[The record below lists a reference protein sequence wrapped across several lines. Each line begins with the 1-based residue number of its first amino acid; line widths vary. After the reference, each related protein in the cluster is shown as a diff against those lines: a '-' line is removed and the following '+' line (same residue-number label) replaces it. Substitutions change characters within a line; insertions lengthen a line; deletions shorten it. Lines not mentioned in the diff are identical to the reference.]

1 MTSPIKKR
9 IESID
14 LLKGIVMVIMAL
26 DHTRDYFHNEA
37 FFFDP
42 NNPELT
48 TVPIFLT
55 RWITNYC
62 APVFCFLAGLSAFFV
77 GRRKN
82 TKELSL
88 FLIKRGLW
96 LVFIEMTIVN
106 FAWYFDIQFRTP
118 GLLVIWSLGISML
131 VLSALVYLP
140 YKAILIFSIVV
151 IFGHNLLDP
160 IHFEGNMFWAALHDA
175 RIFKLSSGNL
185 FYIDYPIIPWIAVMS
200 LGYCFGKFY
209 EPTFDQAKRRK
220 FLTILGVSSIVLFV
234 IVRGINRYG
243 DPVQFKEYNTTIQTV
258 MSFLAAT
265 KYPPSLSYL
274 LLTLGP
280 ALLILANSEN
290 LKGRIVSFFCTFGR
304 VPFFYYILHLYLIH
318 ILALIAAQLTGFGWK
333 SMIMTDWVVMVPELK
348 GYGFDLW
355 AVYLLWVLV
364 IALLYP
370 LCRKFDIYKLNHK
383 EKWWLSYL

>member
-1 MTSPIKKR
+1 MTLPVKNR

-26 DHTRDYFHNEA
+26 DHTRDYFHNAA

-48 TVPIFLT
+48 TLPIFFT

-62 APVFCFLAGLSAFFV
+62 APIFCFLAGQSAFFV
-77 GRRKN
+77 GRRKS

-88 FLIKRGLW
+88 FLLKRGLW

-106 FAWYFDIQFRTP
+106 FAWYFDPLFRTP
-118 GLLVIWSLGISML
+118 GLLVIWSLGMSMI
-131 VLSALVYLP
+131 VLSALVHLP
-140 YKAILIFSIVV
+140 YKAVPIFSLVI

-160 IHFEGNMFWAALHDA
+160 IQLEGSMLWSALHRAHTYSFD
-175 RIFKLSSGNL
+175 SGQL

-200 LGYCFGKFY
+200 LGYCFGKLY
-209 EPTFDQAKRRK
+209 ESGFDPIKRRK
-220 FLTILGVSSIVLFV
+220 ILNVLGLSTIVLFF
-234 IVRGINRYG
+234 IVRGINQYG
-243 DPVQFKEYNTTIQTV
+243 DLVAWKQYPALIQTM

-274 LLTLGP
+274 LMTLGP
-280 ALLILANSEN
+280 AFLFLANSEN
-290 LKGRIVSFFCTFGR
+290 LKGRIVNFFSTFGR

-318 ILALIAAQLTGFGWK
+318 ILALIAAELTGFSWQ
-333 SMIMTDWVVMVPELK
+333 SMILTDWVIAVPELK
-348 GYGFDLW
+348 GFGFGLW
-355 AVYLLWVLV
+355 TVYVIWILV
-364 IALLYP
+364 IAILYP
-370 LCRKFDIYKLNHK
+370 LCRRFDAYKLNHK

>member
-1 MTSPIKKR
+1 MTSPTKNR

-14 LLKGIVMVIMAL
+14 LLKGLVMVIMAL
-26 DHTRDYFHNEA
+26 DHTRDYFHNAA

-42 NNPELT
+42 SNPGLT

-88 FLIKRGLW
+88 FLLKRGLW

-131 VLSALVYLP
+131 VLSALVHLP
-140 YKAILIFSIVV
+140 YKAILIFSIVL
-151 IFGHNLLDP
+151 IFGHNVLDP
-160 IHFEGNMFWAALHDA
+160 IHFEGNMFWAALHDM
-175 RIFKLSSGNL
+175 RIFKLSGGNL

-200 LGYCFGKFY
+200 LGYCFGKLY

-220 FLTILGVSSIVLFV
+220 FLTILGVSSIVLFI

-243 DPVQFKEYNTTIQTV
+243 DPVQWKEYNTTIQTV

-290 LKGRIVSFFCTFGR
+290 LKGRIVNFFCTFGR

-318 ILALIAAQLTGFGWK
+318 ILALIVAQLTGFGWK
-333 SMIMTDWVVMVPELK
+333 SMILTDWVVMVPDLK

-355 AVYLLWVLV
+355 AVYVVWVLV